1 MMVVMPE
8 AEYSVRGHSGGWD
21 RSKPAG
27 REYGS
32 MMHFILVNSTLV
44 EEAIYKE
51 QKEEKEAAEQN
62 KKYLEIIQKYPSS
75 SEKRVISYGLYG
87 SNPKYTTGA
96 VKNAQLAKVPPTVTA
111 PCITWLLIQNILH
124 NVCIIYTVIFHY
136 LHTYIYTC

>member
-1 MMVVMPE
+1 MPE

-96 VKNAQLAKVPPTVTA
+96 IKNAQLAKVCLHAYVRKYIHA
-111 PCITWLLIQNILH
+111 FIQSVHHALSALH
-124 NVCIIYTVIFHY
+124 ANTIELVPSSISIH
-136 LHTYIYTC
+136 

>member
-111 PCITWLLIQNILH
+111 PYMYHMASHSKYSSQFVYHLH
-124 NVCIIYTVIFHY
+124 CHIS
-136 LHTYIYTC
+136 LHISIYTC

>member
-1 MMVVMPE
+1 MPE

-51 QKEEKEAAEQN
+51 QKEEREAAEQN
-62 KKYLEIIQKYPSS
+62 KKYLEVIQKYPSS

-96 VKNAQLAKVPPTVTA
+96 IKNAQLAKV
-111 PCITWLLIQNILH
+111 CIHIHT
-124 NVCIIYTVIFHY
+124 Y
-136 LHTYIYTC
+136 LHTYIHTYIHIYIYTAVPKKHVCILIVHS